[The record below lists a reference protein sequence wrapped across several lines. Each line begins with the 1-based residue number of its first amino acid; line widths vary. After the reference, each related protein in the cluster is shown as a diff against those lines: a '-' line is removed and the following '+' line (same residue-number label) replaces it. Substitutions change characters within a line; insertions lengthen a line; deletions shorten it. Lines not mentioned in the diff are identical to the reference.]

1 LKTTSLKVFADRSQF
16 QPWYDR
22 ENGAAGFDIL
32 RNQFCLLPKLGTPKS
47 VYDVNSVDKVI
58 ICCSEVLQTYC
69 EDKKME
75 GYTKAIVDFYR
86 ATEKTLKTRAEIEE
100 FKEGLAKIVKKHD
113 GMEGFH
119 HVLTEISFLQIR
131 SIKEKRNHGMIPV
144 LLNGDGISYLP
155 FFQKEVPVWP
165 APKSGSNPAIPEL
178 QIRHEFFFKLLS
190 QIFVDN
196 NREID
201 AFKQCYQSCVTSLSL
216 ETGIFSDETLENMM
230 SREVCLALNR
240 VHEYHRAAIRTG

>member
-1 LKTTSLKVFADRSQF
+1 
-16 QPWYDR
+16 
-22 ENGAAGFDIL
+22 
-32 RNQFCLLPKLGTPKS
+32 
-47 VYDVNSVDKVI
+47 
-58 ICCSEVLQTYC
+58 
-69 EDKKME
+69 ME

-86 ATEKTLKTRAEIEE
+86 ATKKNLKTRAEIEE

-190 QIFVDN
+190 QIFVDS

-216 ETGIFSDETLENMM
+216 ETGVFSDETLENMI